1 MADLFKILQPLQF
14 LQTFLKK
21 GTRSDG
27 RKFNQSR
34 SILLTCDCIS
44 TANGSALVK
53 FGTSSAVCGIKTSL
67 VKPPSDKPDKGIIDV
82 EVNFS
87 NTCSTD
93 LENPDRTSI
102 CDLVRECIKKVLF
115 HAKVVDLN
123 ALCLVPRKHVWKLEL
138 EIICLNLNGSIV
150 DLSLLAAICALKFCK
165 LRKYDIDLDFDTIA
179 PTETFEAL
187 QVQSYPIF
195 TTFCI
200 VKDSLLEDPL
210 VSEEELSDSMIRIA
224 VDSRATSEEEKE
236 SSTTAELIYFFEV
249 TGSKEI
255 ETATLEKCY
264 RRALSRARFIRG
276 IIDKHTTVSNREVE
290 IKFEEPMEAD

>member
-1 MADLFKILQPLQF
+1 MF
-14 LQTFLKK
+14 LCV
-21 GTRSDG
+21 
-27 RKFNQSR
+27 
-34 SILLTCDCIS
+34 SIHPTYFPHQL
-44 TANGSALVK
+44 G
-53 FGTSSAVCGIKTSL
+53 
-67 VKPPSDKPDKGIIDV
+67 
-82 EVNFS
+82 
-87 NTCSTD
+87 
-93 LENPDRTSI
+93 
-102 CDLVRECIKKVLF
+102 
-115 HAKVVDLN
+115 
-123 ALCLVPRKHVWKLEL
+123 
-138 EIICLNLNGSIV
+138 
-150 DLSLLAAICALKFCK
+150 K

-200 VKDSLLEDPL
+200 VNELALFSIFICFMTNFFLFSSLLEDPL

-224 VDSRATSEEEKE
+224 VDSGATSEEEKE

>member
-1 MADLFKILQPLQF
+1 MS
-14 LQTFLKK
+14 TE
-21 GTRSDG
+21 
-27 RKFNQSR
+27 
-34 SILLTCDCIS
+34 DCIS

-53 FGTSSAVCGIKTSL
+53 FGTSSAVCGIKTVCLLNLIVFLIFFTNFLPTQQSL

-165 LRKYDIDLDFDTIA
+165 QSSSFWLFSLCRFVCFYVYPSIQ
-179 PTETFEAL
+179 PTFPT
-187 QVQSYPIF
+187 
-195 TTFCI
+195 
-200 VKDSLLEDPL
+200 
-210 VSEEELSDSMIRIA
+210 
-224 VDSRATSEEEKE
+224 
-236 SSTTAELIYFFEV
+236 
-249 TGSKEI
+249 
-255 ETATLEKCY
+255 
-264 RRALSRARFIRG
+264 
-276 IIDKHTTVSNREVE
+276 N
-290 IKFEEPMEAD
+290 